1 MKSLYS
7 FLLLLIPNLIWGE
20 SLEKVIADANL
31 YTVKIDVSTEIP
43 FIEDSWYGSGTGFL
57 VDKDSGLILTNKH
70 VSSQSPSL
78 IDINFKDEDYLEGTI
93 AYVDPIFDIALITI
107 DPSLIPD
114 FAVNAPLAC
123 NQTPVQGE
131 SVVAFGHPAGQDFTA
146 STGIISGQR
155 FELSAQAEFI
165 QTDAAINPGNSG
177 GPLISVKTN
186 QIIGINTY
194 GIEAE
199 GLNFAL
205 PSEHFC
211 TIINLFKDNIDPS
224 PAKLPFI
231 FASNTDRNLHLKVSD
246 YIAFGQNNC
255 QRGESEEVAIRPLE
269 IGDEILSINQQEV
282 KNPSDIYSL
291 LRGPALDQSIEFL
304 IKRAGEEKTIILEK
318 PFDRRSSILDRVGLK
333 FSGLLVGTDLSGTDR
348 LENEAFYNYCR
359 NLTIQTVDTGPAYGE
374 LFRYDQIISVDGQ
387 KYFSLNKL
395 HDYLQDK
402 DKAEFIVRRIEY
414 FDGTRYVVDVTKVI
428 EIEDVGFLTF

>member
-1 MKSLYS
+1 MKSYLI
-7 FLLLLIPNLIWGE
+7 LLLLLPNLIFGE

-31 YTVKIDVSTEIP
+31 YTVKIDVSTEMP

-57 VDKDSGLILTNKH
+57 VDKKTGLILTNKH

-93 AYVDPIFDIALITI
+93 VYVDPIFDIALITTN
-107 DPSLIPD
+107 PSLIPD

-123 NQTPVQGE
+123 DQTPIQGE

-155 FELSAQAEFI
+155 FELTAQAEFI

-211 TIINLFKDNIDPS
+211 KIINLFKENIDPS

-246 YIAFGQNNC
+246 YISFGQNNC
-255 QRGESEEVAIRPLE
+255 QGGVGEETINKPLK

-304 IKRAGEEKTIILEK
+304 ISRGGEEKTITLEE
-318 PFDRRSSILDRVGLK
+318 PFDRRSNILDRIGLK
-333 FSGLLVGTDLSGTDR
+333 FSGLMVGTDLSGTDR
-348 LENEAFYNYCR
+348 LENEAFYNYCQ
-359 NLTIQTVDTGPAYGE
+359 NLTIQVVDTGPAYGE
-374 LFRYDQIISVDGQ
+374 LYSYDQIVSVDGQ
-387 KYFSLNKL
+387 KFFSLNKL
-395 HDYLQDK
+395 HDYLLDK
-402 DKAEFIVRRIEY
+402 YKAEFIVRRIEY
-414 FDGTRYVVDVTKVI
+414 FDGTQYIVDVTKVI
-428 EIEDVGFLTF
+428 EIEEVSFLTF

>member
-1 MKSLYS
+1 MQFPLSIS
-7 FLLLLIPNLIWGE
+7 FNAHHIKKLNNSHPL
-20 SLEKVIADANL
+20 
-31 YTVKIDVSTEIP
+31 
-43 FIEDSWYGSGTGFL
+43 F
-57 VDKDSGLILTNKH
+57 
-70 VSSQSPSL
+70 QSPSL
-78 IDINFKDEDYLEGTI
+78 IDINFKGEDYLEGTI
-93 AYVDPIFDIALITI
+93 VYVDPIFDIALITTN
-107 DPSLIPD
+107 PSLIPD

-123 NQTPVQGE
+123 DQTPIQGE

-155 FELSAQAEFI
+155 FELTAQAEFI

-211 TIINLFKDNIDPS
+211 KIISLFKENIDPS

-246 YIAFGQNNC
+246 YISFGQNNC
-255 QRGESEEVAIRPLE
+255 QGGEGEETINKPLK
-269 IGDEILSINQQEV
+269 IGDEILFINQQEV

-304 IKRAGEEKTIILEK
+304 ISRGGEEKTIILED
-318 PFDRRSSILDRVGLK
+318 PFDRRSNILDRIGLK
-333 FSGLLVGTDLSGTDR
+333 FSGLMVGTDLSGTDR
-348 LENEAFYNYCR
+348 LENEAFYNYCQ
-359 NLTIQTVDTGPAYGE
+359 NLTIQVVDTGPAYGE
-374 LFRYDQIISVDGQ
+374 LYSYDQIVSVDGQ
-387 KYFSLNKL
+387 KFFSLNKL
-395 HDYLQDK
+395 HDYLLDK

-414 FDGTRYVVDVTKVI
+414 FDGTQYIVDVTKVI
-428 EIEDVGFLTF
+428 EIEDVSFLTF

>member
-1 MKSLYS
+1 MKSYLI
-7 FLLLLIPNLIWGE
+7 LLLLLPNLIFGE

-31 YTVKIDVSTEIP
+31 YTVKIDVSTEMP

-57 VDKDSGLILTNKH
+57 VDKKTGLILTNKH

-78 IDINFKDEDYLEGTI
+78 IDINFKGEDYLEGTI
-93 AYVDPIFDIALITI
+93 VYVDPIFDIALITTN
-107 DPSLIPD
+107 PSLIPD

-123 NQTPVQGE
+123 DQTPIQGE

-155 FELSAQAEFI
+155 FELTAQAEFI

-211 TIINLFKDNIDPS
+211 TIINLFKENIDPS

-246 YIAFGQNNC
+246 YISFGQNNC
-255 QRGESEEVAIRPLE
+255 QGGEGEETINKPLK

-304 IKRAGEEKTIILEK
+304 ISRGGEEKTITLEE
-318 PFDRRSSILDRVGLK
+318 PFDRRSNILDRIGLK
-333 FSGLLVGTDLSGTDR
+333 FSGLMVGTDLSGTDR
-348 LENEAFYNYCR
+348 LENEAFYNYCQ
-359 NLTIQTVDTGPAYGE
+359 NLTIQVVDTGPAYGE
-374 LFRYDQIISVDGQ
+374 LYSYDQIVSVDGQ
-387 KYFSLNKL
+387 KFFSLNKL
-395 HDYLQDK
+395 HDYLLDK

-414 FDGTRYVVDVTKVI
+414 FDGTQYIVDVTKVI
-428 EIEDVGFLTF
+428 EIEDVNYLTF

>member
-1 MKSLYS
+1 MKTLLT
-7 FLLLLIPNLIWGE
+7 LLLLIPSLSWGE

-31 YTVKIDVSTEIP
+31 YTVKIDVSTEMP

-107 DPSLIPD
+107 DPDLIPD

-123 NQTPVQGE
+123 DQTPVQGE

-211 TIINLFKDNIDPS
+211 NIINLFKENIDPS

-255 QRGESEEVAIRPLE
+255 QGGESGEVTVKPLE

-304 IKRAGEEKTIILEK
+304 IKRVGEEKTIILEE
-318 PFDRRSSILDRVGLK
+318 PFERRSSILDRVGLK

-374 LFRYDQIISVDGQ
+374 LYRYDQIISVDGQ
-387 KYFSLNKL
+387 KYFSLDKL
-395 HDYLQDK
+395 HDYLEDK

-414 FDGTRYVVDVTKVI
+414 FDGTQYVVDVTKVI
-428 EIEDVGFLTF
+428 EIEDVEYLKF

>member
-1 MKSLYS
+1 MKRYLI
-7 FLLLLIPNLIWGE
+7 LLLLLPNLIFGE

-31 YTVKIDVSTEIP
+31 YTVKIDVSTEMP

-57 VDKDSGLILTNKH
+57 VDKKTGLILTNKH

-78 IDINFKDEDYLEGTI
+78 IDINFKGEDYLEGTI
-93 AYVDPIFDIALITI
+93 VYVDPIFDIALITTN
-107 DPSLIPD
+107 PSLIPD

-123 NQTPVQGE
+123 DQTPIQGE

-155 FELSAQAEFI
+155 FELTAQAEFI

-211 TIINLFKDNIDPS
+211 TIISLFKENIDPS
-224 PAKLPFI
+224 PARLPFI

-255 QRGESEEVAIRPLE
+255 QGGEDKETINKPLK

-304 IKRAGEEKTIILEK
+304 ISRGGEEKTITLEE
-318 PFDRRSSILDRVGLK
+318 PFDRRSNILDRIGLK
-333 FSGLLVGTDLSGTDR
+333 FSGLMVGTDLSGTDR
-348 LENEAFYNYCR
+348 LENEAFYNYCQ
-359 NLTIQTVDTGPAYGE
+359 NLTIQVVDTGPAYGE
-374 LFRYDQIISVDGQ
+374 LYSYDQIVSVDGE
-387 KYFSLNKL
+387 KFFSLNKL
-395 HDYLQDK
+395 HDYLLDK

-414 FDGTRYVVDVTKVI
+414 FDGTQYIVDVTKVI
-428 EIEDVGFLTF
+428 EIEEVSFLTF

>member
-1 MKSLYS
+1 MFRYFFIFLFFS
-7 FLLLLIPNLIWGE
+7 FLVKAE

-31 YTVKIDVSTEIP
+31 YTVKIDVSTEMP

-57 VDKDSGLILTNKH
+57 VDKKSGLILTNKH

-93 AYVDPIFDIALITI
+93 AYVDPIFDLALITI

-114 FAVNAPLAC
+114 FVVNAPLAC
-123 NQTPVQGE
+123 DQTPVQGE

-211 TIINLFKDNIDPS
+211 TIINLFKENIDPS

-255 QRGESEEVAIRPLE
+255 QGGESEEITAKPLD
-269 IGDEILSINQQEV
+269 IGDEILSINQEVV

-291 LRGPALDQSIEFL
+291 LRGPALDQSIEFK
-304 IKRAGEEKTIILEK
+304 IKRSGEEKTIILKE

-374 LFRYDQIISVDGQ
+374 LYRYDQIISVDGQ
-387 KYFSLNKL
+387 KFFGLNKL
-395 HDYLQDK
+395 HDFLEDK

-428 EIEDVGFLTF
+428 EIEEVSFLTF